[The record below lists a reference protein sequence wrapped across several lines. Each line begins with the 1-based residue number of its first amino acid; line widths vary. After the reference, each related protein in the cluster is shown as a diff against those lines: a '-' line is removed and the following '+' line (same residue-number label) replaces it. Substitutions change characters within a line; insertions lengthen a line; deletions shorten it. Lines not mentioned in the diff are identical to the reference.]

1 VPGCWT
7 TVRCIAGVRSRKNVW
22 TPACPRPKE
31 GNFFSVTDDLVAT
44 AIEASGGQRL
54 WNTLRGL
61 TVDLSIGGPIW
72 AMKGWPPGATFDQTV
87 TMDTVAEHI
96 EFAPF
101 TRPDWRMTFEAAS
114 DTVAL
119 QTLDGHRV
127 ATLAPAR
134 AAFKG
139 HLRPTPW
146 DALHLG
152 YFLGYANWNYFTTPF
167 LFTYPGVVAT
177 EIEPWHEAGQTWR
190 RLRVRF
196 PASIATHNPEQVFY
210 FDSMGLQRRMDYVT
224 EVLGSTLVGHYSGH
238 YRPFDGL
245 LVATRRR
252 IFRRNPDNTVNLNQ
266 PSITLDIGNVELQ
279 YANEEAPL

>member
-1 VPGCWT
+1 V
-7 TVRCIAGVRSRKNVW
+7 VN
-22 TPACPRPKE
+22 E
-31 GNFFSVTDDLVAT
+31 GSVAVTDDLVAT
-44 AIEASGGQRL
+44 AIEAAGGQRL
-54 WNTLRGL
+54 WDTLRGL
-61 TVDLSIGGPIW
+61 TVELSVGGPIW

-87 TMDTVAEHI
+87 TLDTRIEHI

-101 TRPDWRMTFEAAS
+101 TRPDWRMTFEAAA

-127 ATLAPAR
+127 AALAPAR

-167 LFTYPGVVAT
+167 LFSYPRVVAT
-177 EIEPWHEAGQTWR
+177 EIEPWQEAGQTWR
-190 RLRVRF
+190 RLRVCF
-196 PASIATHNPEQVFY
+196 PSSIVTHNPEQMFY
-210 FDSMGLQRRMDYVT
+210 FDSTGLQRRMDYVT

-238 YRPFDGL
+238 YRSFDGL

-266 PSITLDIGNVELQ
+266 PSITLDIGNVELC
-279 YANEEAPL
+279 YASEEARP

>member
-1 VPGCWT
+1 
-7 TVRCIAGVRSRKNVW
+7 
-22 TPACPRPKE
+22 
-31 GNFFSVTDDLVAT
+31 VTDDLVAT
-44 AIEASGGQRL
+44 AIEASGGQQL
-54 WNTLRGL
+54 WKTLRGL
-61 TVDLSIGGPIW
+61 TVELSVGGPIW

-87 TMDTVAEHI
+87 TLDTGIENI

-101 TRPDWRMTFEAAS
+101 TRPDWRMTFEAAA

-127 ATLAPAR
+127 GTLAPAR
-134 AAFKG
+134 AGFKG

-167 LFTYPGVVAT
+167 LFTYPGVVAN

-196 PASIATHNPEQVFY
+196 PPSIATHNPEQVFY
-210 FDSMGLQRRMDYVT
+210 FDSTGLQRRMDYVT

-238 YRPFDGL
+238 YRSFDGL
-245 LVATRRR
+245 LIATRRR

-266 PSITLDIGNVELQ
+266 PSITLDIGNVELS
-279 YANEEAPL
+279 YANEEALS

>member
-1 VPGCWT
+1 V
-7 TVRCIAGVRSRKNVW
+7 VN
-22 TPACPRPKE
+22 E
-31 GNFFSVTDDLVAT
+31 GSVFVTDDLLSTV
-44 AIEASGGQRL
+44 IEAAGGEKL
-54 WNTLRGL
+54 WNSLRGL
-61 TVDLSIGGPIW
+61 SVDMTVGGPLW
-72 AMKGWPPGATFDQTV
+72 AMKGWPAGATFDQTV
-87 TMDTVAEHI
+87 TLDTADERI
-96 EFAPF
+96 EFSPF
-101 TRPDWRMTFEAAS
+101 TRPDWRMTFDAGT

-119 QTLDGHRV
+119 QTLGGRRV

-134 AAFKG
+134 VAFKG

-167 LFTYPGVVAT
+167 LFTHPGVIAK

-196 PASIATHNPEQVFY
+196 PSSIATHSPEQVFY
-210 FDSMGLQRRMDYVT
+210 FDSTGLQRRMDYVT

-238 YRPFDGL
+238 YRSFDGL

-266 PSITLDIGNVELQ
+266 PSITLDIRNVELC
-279 YANEEAPL
+279 YAHEQARP